1 MLFRR
6 YLSALLA
13 GAALTLAR
21 GSDLDTIG
29 LTTLLA
35 SHPELTGSG
44 QIVAQVEATTD
55 KAGTQFEVNPSSIGL
70 SSSIFTYFNSSNPYP
85 TGTSF
90 SAALESGHADGVA
103 AHLYGSGT
111 GVVSGVSAVQ
121 NFEASYFYNTLVVN
135 QTAISAPIVNQSFV
149 FSNTDSATISTVSRV
164 YDSYA
169 NLYGTL
175 FVNGLNNGSGSL
187 TNAPASMYNGIAVGR
202 MDGQH
207 SGQALI
213 VAPGSATSFATP
225 YVTGAAVLLRQAAAA
240 GDFGA
245 LSGTSATDSRLLK
258 AGLLNGATKTSGWSH
273 TPTAPLDATY
283 GSGVL
288 NVNDSFNQL
297 AGGQHAFSISNTT
310 SRGTISTSTTFQSAL
325 SATQGWDLRSL
336 AGSRFQ
342 DTVNHYF
349 FDLSSDAGSL
359 SLTATLTWNSIT
371 SASTDSINN
380 FDLVLVNS
388 TTGSIAWQSTSTA
401 TNVEQV
407 YLTGLSSAKYDLQ
420 VILRG
425 SFSMPATTDT
435 YAVVWSWTSITAVPE
450 SDSVWMIGAMAFLFI
465 LVKRIRRRRA

>member
-1 MLFRR
+1 MIRRCLPALF
-6 YLSALLA
+6 A

-21 GSDLDTIG
+21 ASDLDTIG
-29 LTTLLA
+29 LTTLLE
-35 SHPELTGSG
+35 SHPELTGNG
-44 QIVAQVEATTD
+44 QIVAQAEAD
-55 KAGTQFEVNPSSIGL
+55 VGGGAFEVNPSSVGL
-70 SSSIFTYFNSSNPYP
+70 SSSFFTYFNTSNPYP
-85 TGTSF
+85 TGTGF
-90 SAALESGHADGVA
+90 SATLESGHADEVG

-111 GVVSGVSAVQ
+111 GVVSGVSAAQ
-121 NFEASYFYNTLVVN
+121 NFEASYFYNTIVVN

-245 LSGTSATDSRLLK
+245 LSGTNATDSRLLK

-273 TPTAPLDATY
+273 TSTAPLDATY

-297 AGGQHAFSISNTT
+297 AGGQHAFSVSNTT
-310 SRGTISTSTTFQSAL
+310 SRGTISTSTTFQNGL
-325 SATQGWDLRSL
+325 SASQGWDLRSL
-336 AGSRFQ
+336 AGSHSR

-349 FDLSSDAGSL
+349 FDLSSDTGSL

-388 TTGSIAWQSTSTA
+388 TTGSIAWQSTSA
-401 TNVEQV
+401 AYNVEQV
-407 YLTGLSSAKYDLQ
+407 YLTGLSGAKYDLQ

-450 SDSVWMIGAMAFLFI
+450 SDSVWMIGAMGFVFI
-465 LVKRIRRRRA
+465 LAKRLRRHT

>member
-1 MLFRR
+1 MIRR
-6 YLSALLA
+6 CLPALLV
-13 GAALTLAR
+13 GAALTLVRA
-21 GSDLDTIG
+21 SDLDTIG

-44 QIVAQVEATTD
+44 QIVAQAEAD
-55 KAGTQFEVNPSSIGL
+55 VGGGAFEVNPSSVGL
-70 SSSIFTYFNSSNPYP
+70 PSSTFTYFNTSNPYP
-85 TGTSF
+85 SGTGF
-90 SAALESGHADGVA
+90 SATLESGHADGVG

-121 NFEASYFYNTLVVN
+121 NFEASYFYNTIVVN
-135 QTAISAPIVNQSFV
+135 QTAISAPIVNQSFI
-149 FSNTDSATISTVSRV
+149 FDTTDAATIATVSRV

-169 NLYGTL
+169 NLYHTL
-175 FVNGLNNGSGSL
+175 FVNGLNNGTGST

-245 LSGTSATDSRLLK
+245 ISGTSATDSRLLK

-273 TPTAPLDATY
+273 TSTAPLDATY

-297 AGGQHAFSISNTT
+297 AGGQHTFSVSNTT
-310 SRGTISTSTTFQSAL
+310 SLGTISTSTTFQNGISSL
-325 SATQGWDLRSL
+325 DGWDLRSL
-336 AGSRFQ
+336 TTTTHPSAKDS
-342 DTVNHYF
+342 VNHYF
-349 FDLSSDAGSL
+349 FDLSSSGSL
-359 SLTATLTWNSIT
+359 SLTATLTWNSVT
-371 SASTDSINN
+371 TASTDTINN

-388 TTGSIAWQSTSTA
+388 TTSEIVWQSVSTA
-401 TNVEQV
+401 YNVEQV
-407 YLTGLSSAKYDLQ
+407 YATGLQGAKYDLQ

-425 SFSMPATTDT
+425 GSNITDT
-435 YAVVWSWTSITAVPE
+435 YAVVWSWTSIAAVPE
-450 SDSVWMIGAMAFLFI
+450 SDYVWMIGAMGFVFI
-465 LVKRIRRRRA
+465 FAKRLRRRRA